1 MCPPCLPDY
10 QAYMRGVGRGDQ
22 LIGYHNVGRRSKKWW
37 KRVFYYVV
45 QVAALN
51 AYVRMFLIS
60 MHTLA
65 GTGGTTY
72 LAYKIAL
79 AEKPVGSFRGR
90 RQPGR
95 PRSLEHQQLGRLNI
109 SLGHWPEVLQE
120 KRDCAVCSKVQEG
133 EKIDEGSIQ
142 A

>member
-1 MCPPCLPDY
+1 MVEKGILLCCSSCSFECLRTYVLDKH
-10 QAYMRGVGRGDQ
+10 AHTGR
-22 LIGYHNVGRRSKKWW
+22 NRRD
-37 KRVFYYVV
+37 
-45 QVAALN
+45 
-51 AYVRMFLIS
+51 
-60 MHTLA
+60 
-65 GTGGTTY
+65 Y